1 IAGRPCNVRRRAN
14 VVSSR
19 MRRSNE
25 YTAPRPTRSN
35 WSVVIATCQPSFS
48 RPTRFAFGTRTSSKN
63 TSLNSASPVICT
75 SGRTVIPGLR
85 MSTSRYE
92 MPRCFGAAHLLGV
105 DELLEERRAASAV
118 LARPVDADPLAG
130 VHRPVPREELLE
142 ARVGALLLVELT
154 RREVA
159 R

>member
-1 IAGRPCNVRRRAN
+1 MGAVGEARPHLLPVHDVVVAVGDGARLQRGEIGAGVRLRVALTPDLLGREHRRDEAALLRLGAPLHERRADHHDADR
-14 VVSSR
+14 VDR
-19 MRRSNE
+19 GRS
-25 YTAPRPTRSN
+25 
-35 WSVVIATCQPSFS
+35 V
-48 RPTRFAFGTRTSSKN
+48 
-63 TSLNSASPVICT
+63 
-75 SGRTVIPGLR
+75 
-85 MSTSRYE
+85 
-92 MPRCFGAAHLLGV
+92 GAAHLLGV